1 MRGLARPFLSEP
13 TRDNEIVRPLA
24 RPFVSELVKDNEA
37 VRDLR
42 SELCSTKPEDAPSEP
57 VNSLA
62 RPLISDAARDN
73 EPVRIL
79 ARPFVS
85 DAARD
90 NEPARLRGKPLTSEP
105 ARPSELVKALPR
117 VLTSEPT
124 RDTEP
129 VRVRAESQPGVMM
142 SEAADTVVSVV
153 VVVDVE
159 PEYCIAC
166 QYSTA
171 RYLPFQPLKEAWD
184 VDSHVYF
191 NGVVELITLMV
202 EVSQFVN
209 RSVQLVRVLLP
220 HCHTVIQIFPTGAP
234 AVEPTARVMSNC
246 QIPDCM
252 SINPFCI
259 PAVL

>member
-1 MRGLARPFLSEP
+1 VSDLARPFFSEP
-13 TRDNEIVRPLA
+13 TRDNEPVRILV
-24 RPFVSELVKDNEA
+24 RPFVSELVKDNNAE
-37 VRDLR
+37 RDLW
-42 SELCSTKPEDAPSEP
+42 SELCSTRLEDVPSEP

-62 RPLISDAARDN
+62 RPLISFPARDN

-79 ARPFVS
+79 VRPFVS
-85 DAARD
+85 DEARE
-90 NEPARLRGKPLTSEP
+90 NEPVRLRERPLTSEP
-105 ARPSELVKALPR
+105 ARPSELVKTLPS
-117 VLTSEPT
+117 VLTSEPA
-124 RDTEP
+124 REIEP

-142 SEAADTVVSVV
+142 SEAVDTVVSVV

-171 RYLPFQPLKEAWD
+171 RYLPFQLLKDAWGAD
-184 VDSHVYF
+184 IQVYF
-191 NGVVELITLMV
+191 CGVVELITLLLV

-220 HCHTVIQIFPTGAP
+220 HCHTVIQILPTP
-234 AVEPTARVMSNC
+234 AVELAAIVMSNC
-246 QIPDCM
+246 QIPDCT